1 MAWGAMSFSLGGET
15 WWIYKCFVGY
25 GISDF
30 SLYSG
35 RPHNYHGLPNND
47 NHTTH
52 SVFLGTA
59 YKF

>member
-1 MAWGAMSFSLGGET
+1 MSFSLGGET